1 MDIATALSIVAF
13 AALIH
18 ASFQLS
24 VSVLMLLGG
33 HALGSK
39 KSSANVTRMT
49 TSFVIGAGVMT
60 ALLLSFISL
69 VLLSFFRYEIPIIVW
84 ASASGISIGVAVA
97 VWLFYYQRGKGTAL
111 WIPRGMAEYLGN
123 RTRATKLSA
132 EAFGLGLSS
141 VFGELLF
148 IIAPLFVSALVLI
161 QLPPMWQLIG
171 IGIYVIISMISLIIV
186 WVLIGSGHHIGQIQ
200 RWREANKNFLQFS
213 AGGGLIILSFMV
225 FAMTILS
232 NSGGAI

>member
-1 MDIATALSIVAF
+1 MDVITSLSIVAF
-13 AALIH
+13 SALIH

-33 HALGSK
+33 HALGAKRSA
-39 KSSANVTRMT
+39 ANVTRMT
-49 TSFVIGAGVMT
+49 TSFIIGAGLMT
-60 ALLLSFISL
+60 ALLLSFVSL
-69 VLLSFFRYEIPIIVW
+69 ILLSFFRYEIPEIVW
-84 ASASGISIGVAVA
+84 ASASGLSIGVAVA
-97 VWLFYYQRGKGTAL
+97 VWLFYYQRGKGTVL
-111 WIPRGMAEYLGN
+111 WVPRGMAEYLN
-123 RTRATKLSA
+123 SRTKATKLSA

-161 QLPPMWQLIG
+161 QLPPMMQLLG
-171 IGIYVIISMISLIIV
+171 IGIYVFISMISLIIV
-186 WVLIGSGHHIGQIQ
+186 WVLIGSGHHISQIQ

-213 AGGGLIILSFMV
+213 AGSGLLILSFIV

-232 NSGGAI
+232 NSGGAV